1 MASIVGFDFMTS
13 YPFVNMFQLPIS
25 VWQVNSMIEASC
37 HHLALPTGDAK
48 KTDCV
53 NWECDD
59 YHPFNGG

>member
-1 MASIVGFDFMTS
+1 
-13 YPFVNMFQLPIS
+13 MFQLPIS